1 MIPNHGNQTQKI
13 PPKTSVSERRV
24 KSVAGKSFD
33 FIENKISPE
42 QTKNPCNAESE
53 EFFKEINIKEN
64 FELADQFYDIH
75 VFSNYLIISLIAI
88 HILAVIFHK
97 IFFKENLIK
106 KIL

>member
-53 EFFKEINIKEN
+53 VFFKDINILLSLNNKTKIATAEQKIPAIATVVN
-64 FELADQFYDIH
+64 FG
-75 VFSNYLIISLIAI
+75 VFFPPSKRNS
-88 HILAVIFHK
+88 K
-97 IFFKENLIK
+97 SSKT
-106 KIL
+106 